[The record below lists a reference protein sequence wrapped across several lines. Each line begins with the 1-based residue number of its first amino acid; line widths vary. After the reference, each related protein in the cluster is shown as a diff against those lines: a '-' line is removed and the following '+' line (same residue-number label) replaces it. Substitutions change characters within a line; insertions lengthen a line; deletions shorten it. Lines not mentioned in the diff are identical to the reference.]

1 MDMDRSKPYLYQN
14 TNDFNPYDT
23 EDYTYNVIIS
33 LLFSLDF
40 DLKNL
45 QLQIKKIAIPQ
56 RKNV

>member
-14 TNDFNPYDT
+14 TSDLNPYDT